1 MKKLFEFMDGKKMY
15 GTALFFIVAG
25 IGKYFYPEL
34 PIELGEFDSGIEL
47 GALGWVVYIVKSA
60 LKKAGNG

>member
-1 MKKLFEFMDGKKMY
+1 MDGLFNFMNGKKMY
-15 GTALFFIVAG
+15 GTAIFFIIAG

-34 PIELGEFDSGIEL
+34 PIELGEFDSGAEL